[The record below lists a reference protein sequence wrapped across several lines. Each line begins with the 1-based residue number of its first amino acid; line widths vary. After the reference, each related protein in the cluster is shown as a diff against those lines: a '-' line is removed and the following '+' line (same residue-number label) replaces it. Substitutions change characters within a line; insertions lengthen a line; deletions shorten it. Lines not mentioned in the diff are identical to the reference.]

1 MFSGYQKDGA
11 KALLVE
17 KAGFLVDFLERQG
30 DPGDVVM
37 TRESAVAANIYALIG
52 QIEWGEHPYGFPEML
67 KGGRLG

>member
-1 MFSGYQKDGA
+1 MERKPCWWRRLASGRLPRA
-11 KALLVE
+11 T
-17 KAGFLVDFLERQG
+17 G

-52 QIEWGEHPYGFPEML
+52 QIERGEHPHGFPEML